1 MAGDIEDAEV
11 ERLADRLS
19 DRVADTNREARI
31 RRFLAEEVWPNV
43 PPDELGR
50 RLTAEEEDSILGY
63 GLGGV

>member
-31 RRFLAEEVWPNV
+31 RRFLAVVVWPNV
-43 PPDELGR
+43 PPDELG
-50 RLTAEEEDSILGY
+50 LTAEEEDSILGY